1 MKRAFSS
8 ISTNSNMILLLCIA
22 GALVLALSLAPGARV
37 LRSPVPRVR
46 RGHLKL
52 LSLNACVL
60 APGLGFTSDDRKDA
74 RLAAILGM
82 AADYDVVLLQE
93 VWGARWSS
101 RHTNFYAA
109 ALKLGFDVVHT
120 SAGLFLDSGNVILS
134 RVPVLS
140 ASSHIFAASAGWQR
154 LLPNAI
160 LHACLE
166 PIEGRRLDVFTT
178 HLHTDTVP
186 YTSTLN
192 ANAEATRAAQ
202 VQELESYRA
211 ATAVGRWLV
220 AGDFNIAGG
229 SAEYDSAASV
239 LGQSLLSPTFPST
252 YDSDSFLAPAGW
264 RTGDRGVAS
273 FILRSCVDHV
283 FTNVPMAYAFI
294 AQKADHPATSDHRPL
309 EIGLSLETP
318 R

>member
-1 MKRAFSS
+1 MF
-8 ISTNSNMILLLCIA
+8 LVLCFA
-22 GALVLALSLAPGARV
+22 VVLALHIATGGARV
-37 LRSPVPRVR
+37 MRSPVPRVR
-46 RGHLKL
+46 RGHLKI

-60 APGLGFTSDDRKDA
+60 ASGLGFTSDDRKDA
-74 RLAAILGM
+74 RLAAILDM

-101 RHTNFYAA
+101 RHTEFYAA
-109 ALKLGFDVVHT
+109 ALQLGFDVVHT

-166 PIEGRRLDVFTT
+166 PIEGRRLNVFTT

-186 YTSTLN
+186 YASALN
-192 ANAEATRAAQ
+192 AGAVATRAAQ
-202 VQELESYRA
+202 VAELASYRA
-211 ATAVGRWLV
+211 ATAEGPWLV
-220 AGDFNIAGG
+220 AGDLNIPGG
-229 SAEYDSAASV
+229 SAEYDSAASE
-239 LGQSLLSPTFPST
+239 LGQQSLLSPTFPAT
-252 YDSDSFLAPAGW
+252 YDCDSFLAPPGW
-264 RTGDRGVAS
+264 RTGDPGVAA
-273 FILRSCVDHV
+273 FKERSCVDHV
-283 FTNVPMAYAFI
+283 FTNVPMAFAFVKRQ
-294 AQKADHPATSDHRPL
+294 ACPPSDHRPL
-309 EIGLSLETP
+309 EVGLSLENP